1 MRGVLPFAGGNVADD
16 LLGCFGLMKERASV
30 DLCTSGK
37 EAVDVID
44 RQEKSREIEG
54 RTYDQSAHK
63 ILDAIGAE
71 VEVGVCIGELGKGEG
86 GLLLTDGAT
95 GEI

>member
-16 LLGCFGLMKERASV
+16 LLGCFGLMKERVSV

-44 RQEKSREIEG
+44 RQE
-54 RTYDQSAHK
+54 
-63 ILDAIGAE
+63 
-71 VEVGVCIGELGKGEG
+71 
-86 GLLLTDGAT
+86 
-95 GEI
+95 